1 MTDLSWRLCQLE
13 MQQARYTFQVVSLLY
28 NVHQKKREAPWRP
41 PAFRRRRRARRAAHA
56 RHWRWHRRAARRALV
71 SAQLLEVSELLIF
84 KEFQTMRI
92 KLERAVAAAG
102 CRRPVDEVLWSEV
115 VLVASLFLVLLE
127 IIVLQ
132 LVSSAQN
139 KLFVL
144 KRFCFKLSR
153 CSAARESRNRSRS
166 SRSSRSSSSRSNSS
180 SSSSSSHSSSRR
192 SSSRRSSSSCSSS
205 GSSSSSSVT
214 HVTTACDTRV

>member
-1 MTDLSWRLCQLE
+1 M
-13 MQQARYTFQVVSLLY
+13 
-28 NVHQKKREAPWRP
+28 
-41 PAFRRRRRARRAAHA
+41 
-56 RHWRWHRRAARRALV
+56 
-71 SAQLLEVSELLIF
+71 
-84 KEFQTMRI
+84 
-92 KLERAVAAAG
+92 
-102 CRRPVDEVLWSEV
+102 DEVLWSEV

-139 KLFVL
+139 KFFVL

-180 SSSSSSHSSSRR
+180 SSSSSSRSSRRR

-214 HVTTACDTRV
+214 HVTTACDGIELSVSSSSSQW